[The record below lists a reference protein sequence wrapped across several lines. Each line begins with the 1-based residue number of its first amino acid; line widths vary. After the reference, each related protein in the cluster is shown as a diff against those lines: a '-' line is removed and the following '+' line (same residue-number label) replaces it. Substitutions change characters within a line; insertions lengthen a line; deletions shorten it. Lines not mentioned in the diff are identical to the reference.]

1 MPVESAAD
9 KKARTK
15 QIVTRLKK
23 AYPDSHCSLDF
34 KTTHQLL
41 VATILSAQCT
51 DERVNKV
58 TPELFKKYKSVRA
71 FADADMDQLQK
82 DVFATGFYVN
92 KAKAIKNS
100 AQQLVAECRSK
111 IPRTIAELTKLTGIG
126 RKTASVILGVGYGIA
141 EGIVVD
147 THVGRISTLLGLT
160 KQKEQTN
167 AVKIE
172 RDLIELV
179 SPADWIIY
187 SHLMIDH
194 GRAVCI
200 ARRPKCADCTLAK
213 LCPSAK

>member
-1 MPVESAAD
+1 MPIEIASREKKRTRRIVE
-9 KKARTK
+9 
-15 QIVTRLKK
+15 RLKV
-23 AYPDSHCSLDF
+23 AYPDSKCSLDF

-51 DERVNKV
+51 DERVNRV
-58 TPELFKKYKSVRA
+58 TPVLFKKYRSVKA
-71 FADADMDQLQK
+71 FAEADMEELQQ

-100 AQQLVAECRSK
+100 AKQLVAEYKGR
-111 IPRTIAELTKLTGIG
+111 IPRSIAELTKLPGIG

-147 THVGRISTLLGLT
+147 THVGRIAGLLGLT
-160 KQKEQTN
+160 KQKN

-172 RDLIELV
+172 RDLVRLV
-179 SPADWIIY
+179 EPSDWIIF

-200 ARRPKCADCTLAK
+200 ARRPKCGECTLAK
-213 LCPSAK
+213 LCPSAISG

>member
-1 MPVESAAD
+1 MPVEVAV
-9 KKARTK
+9 KIKVRTQ
-15 QIVTRLKK
+15 QIVERLKV
-23 AYPDSHCSLDF
+23 AYPDSKCSLDF

-51 DERVNKV
+51 DERVNRV
-58 TPELFKKYKSVRA
+58 TPALFKKYRSVKA
-71 FADADMDQLQK
+71 FAEADMEALQQ
-82 DVFATGFYVN
+82 DIFATGFYVN

-100 AQQLVAECRSK
+100 AKQLVAEYKSR
-111 IPRTIAELTKLTGIG
+111 IPRSITELTKLPGVG

-147 THVGRISTLLGLT
+147 THVGRIAGLLGLT
-160 KQKEQTN
+160 KQKN

-179 SPADWIIY
+179 PPSDWIIF

-200 ARRPKCADCTLAK
+200 ARRPKCGECTLAK
-213 LCPSAK
+213 LCPSAILG